1 VNALI
6 ELPCPDVPRVSVIVT
21 ASARLDLLQACLRS
35 VARCG
40 PSTIP
45 YETIVVLNRSLPHT
59 EAQLRG
65 VITGAH
71 VISSPVNLGIAG
83 SNNRGRHLARGEL
96 LLLLHDD
103 TEVEPGWME
112 ALVETADA
120 HPHAGAIGGKVLF
133 PDGQLQYA
141 GSILW
146 RDATTSP
153 PWIGEAPA
161 PDTFDR
167 LRAVDYCGTSSLMVR
182 ASAWDRIGGADERLH
197 PVYYVDVD
205 LCMAIRQ
212 LGLAVLYQPAS
223 RTRHRRGAT
232 TTDSFKAFL
241 AKRNRLLF
249 LEKWGAAL
257 EQHEPH
263 VSRSPAAIE
272 RALGRAEA
280 VGERAR
286 SAAAGRGM
294 AVVPRAAFDPAE
306 QERRLREHSHGLR
319 EAYVSHLEAAL
330 KGGEESIKQAAEM
343 QRILG
348 SRSALARRLARMLVF
363 GKAKP

>member
-1 VNALI
+1 
-6 ELPCPDVPRVSVIVT
+6 
-21 ASARLDLLQACLRS
+21 
-35 VARCG
+35 
-40 PSTIP
+40 
-45 YETIVVLNRSLPHT
+45 
-59 EAQLRG
+59 
-65 VITGAH
+65 
-71 VISSPVNLGIAG
+71 
-83 SNNRGRHLARGEL
+83 
-96 LLLLHDD
+96 
-103 TEVEPGWME
+103 
-112 ALVETADA
+112 
-120 HPHAGAIGGKVLF
+120 
-133 PDGQLQYA
+133 
-141 GSILW
+141 
-146 RDATTSP
+146 
-153 PWIGEAPA
+153 
-161 PDTFDR
+161 
-167 LRAVDYCGTSSLMVR
+167 MVR

-232 TTDSFKAFL
+232 QTYSFKAFL

-249 LEKWGAAL
+249 LEKWGAVL

-286 SAAAGRGM
+286 SAAAGR

-343 QRILG
+343 QQILG
-348 SRSALARRLARMLVF
+348 SRSALARRLARNASVRQSQALMRRCRSTRGLPR
-363 GKAKP
+363 KKNAAAKDFSPRNMGGGVRWDCVAQGRLPAFSLLAAVAAGQRASRSSA

>member
-1 VNALI
+1 VSLPI
-6 ELPCPDVPRVSVIVT
+6 QLPCPEFPRVSVIVT
-21 ASARLDLLQACLRS
+21 ASARLDLLQACLQS
-35 VARCG
+35 IVRCG
-40 PSTIP
+40 PRAIP
-45 YETIVVLNRSLPHT
+45 YETIVVLNGSLPET

-65 VITGAH
+65 MVTGAR

-133 PDGQLQYA
+133 PDGKLQYA
-141 GSILW
+141 GNILW

-153 PWIGEAPA
+153 PWLGEESA
-161 PDTFDR
+161 PDAFDR

-182 ASAWDRIGGADERLH
+182 ASAWDRIGGADERFH

-223 RTRHRRGAT
+223 RTRHRRGAS

-241 AKRNRLLF
+241 ARRNRLLF
-249 LEKWGAAL
+249 VEKWGVAL
-257 EQHEPH
+257 EEHAPQ
-263 VSRSPAAIE
+263 VSRSPTAIE
-272 RALGRAEA
+272 RALVRAEA
-280 VGERAR
+280 AGERAR
-286 SAAAGRGM
+286 SAAAGQGQ
-294 AVVPRAAFDPAE
+294 AVVPRAAFDPTE
-306 QERRLREHSHGLR
+306 QERRLLEQGHGLR
-319 EAYVSHLEAAL
+319 EAYIRYLEEAL
-330 KGGEESIKQAAEM
+330 KRGQEGFKKAVEM
-343 QRILG
+343 ERILG
-348 SRSALARRLARMLVF
+348 SRSALCQRLMKMLIY
-363 GKAKP
+363 GKSKP

>member
-1 VNALI
+1 MSALI
-6 ELPCPDVPRVSVIVT
+6 ELPCPESPRVSVIVT

-212 LGLAVLYQPAS
+212 LGLAVLYQPACAPAIAGAQPRRNCS
-223 RTRHRRGAT
+223 RHSWQSATGCCSLRNGARRW
-232 TTDSFKAFL
+232 SSM
-241 AKRNRLLF
+241 NRTF
-249 LEKWGAAL
+249 RGRQPPSNAPWSGRRPWANGRGT
-257 EQHEPH
+257 P
-263 VSRSPAAIE
+263 P
-272 RALGRAEA
+272 RA
-280 VGERAR
+280 GEWLWCRGPRLIRPSR
-286 SAAAGRGM
+286 SAACANT
-294 AVVPRAAFDPAE
+294 ATAC
-306 QERRLREHSHGLR
+306 
-319 EAYVSHLEAAL
+319 
-330 KGGEESIKQAAEM
+330 
-343 QRILG
+343 
-348 SRSALARRLARMLVF
+348 
-363 GKAKP
+363 AKPMSATWRRR